1 MLNRKHLI
9 FSIVSLTAYL
19 IIGVGAFNAF
29 AEWPDRPV
37 EMIVPYSAGG
47 GTDATGRIIAKM
59 LEDEYKVPF
68 KVVNRTGGGG
78 VVGHKAIAG
87 ADPDGY
93 TIGLATFSLTT
104 YEWFKS
110 SDVTYRDFTP
120 IALFNVDA
128 TTILVNSKSEFKTLK
143 ALLDAIK
150 NNPGKYNVA
159 TPVGAGHHL
168 AFSNLLDAYG
178 IDPNSVVVVPVK
190 GGAMILQELA
200 AGGVEIGPSTLPEA
214 RALID
219 AGKVRPL
226 AILSPTRSNLYP
238 DVPTGKEAVG
248 IDIEGGTWRS
258 IVGPKGL
265 PQPIVDK
272 LSASIKRIYESAE
285 FQEIMNK
292 RGYGLRYLKGEDL
305 EVFMANMHEAN
316 GRILK
321 KLGLAK

>member
-1 MLNRKHLI
+1 MRTRTHLFFLV
-9 FSIVSLTAYL
+9 FSLAICLV
-19 IIGVGAFNAF
+19 IGSGASSAF
-29 AEWPDRPV
+29 AEWPERPV
-37 EMIVPYSAGG
+37 ELIVPYSAGG

-87 ADPDGY
+87 AEPDGY
-93 TIGLATFSLTT
+93 TLGLATFSLTT

-128 TTILVNSKSEFKTLK
+128 TTVLVNSKSEFKSLK
-143 ALLDAIK
+143 ELLDAIK
-150 NNPGKYNVA
+150 ENPGTYNMA

-214 RALID
+214 TALIE

-226 AILSPTRSNLYP
+226 VVLSPTRSQLYP
-238 DVPTGKEAVG
+238 DVPTVNEAVG
-248 IDIEGGTWRS
+248 IEIEGGTWRS

-272 LSASIKRIYESAE
+272 LSASIERIYESPE
-285 FQEIMNK
+285 FQEVMNK

-305 EVFMANMHEAN
+305 GVFMANMHEAN

-321 KLGLAK
+321 KLGLAE